1 MISERFI
8 SEVGARYEFGWSE
21 NGWRRFV
28 EAAGLTFFGLPGGA
42 RAVERE
48 ALMAAVE
55 KLAVPMP
62 PYSPDW
68 TKATR
73 KS

>member
-1 MISERFI
+1 MNPQRFVSEL
-8 SEVGARYEFGWSE
+8 GARYEYGWSD

-28 EAAGLTFFGLPGGA
+28 EAAGLTLFVLPGGA

-48 ALMAAVE
+48 ALIAAVE
-55 KLAVPMP
+55 KLAVAIP
-62 PYSPDW
+62 PYSLEW
-68 TKATR
+68 NSAMR

>member
-1 MISERFI
+1 MTPQRFI
-8 SEVGARYEFGWSE
+8 SEVGARYELGWSE

-28 EAAGLTFFGLPGGA
+28 EAAGLTLFMLPGGA

-55 KLAVPMP
+55 KLAIPMP

-68 TKATR
+68 AKATR